1 MDWYLTPIFWGLYM
15 SKKNLEW
22 DENSIQKK
30 KTTNRSTQADQ
41 VTMESMHL

>member
-1 MDWYLTPIFWGLYM
+1 MDWYLTPIFLGLYM

-30 KTTNRSTQADQ
+30 KQQID
-41 VTMESMHL
+41 LPKLIK